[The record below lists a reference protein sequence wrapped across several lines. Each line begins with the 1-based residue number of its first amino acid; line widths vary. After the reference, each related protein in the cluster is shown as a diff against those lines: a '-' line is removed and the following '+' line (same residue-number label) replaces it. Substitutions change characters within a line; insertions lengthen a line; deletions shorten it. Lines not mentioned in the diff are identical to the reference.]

1 MITYRMNDPSLQLN
15 IHKKRITSTEK
26 KKKTKSKGFNFEF
39 KF

>member
-26 KKKTKSKGFNFEF
+26 KKTKSKGFNFEF